1 MEELNVYEEMINRQR
16 ERAIQTLQRQYVDN
30 QKKLALS
37 KNQQLFNLKSSLGS
51 ELNTQNESL
60 NALERARL
68 ASLSNQELANLQT
81 RNEIKNMTALSGGS
95 VVGAEAIQATQE
107 DMTLA
112 NIEGS
117 IAQKGVEQ
125 YSNIAKLK
133 TGYDT
138 GVLQTNQLYR
148 DQQSNLAE
156 TFQGKLS
163 QTNYMFSNQ
172 LLDYQN
178 LVDVKQRE
186 EEKLSFQ
193 LERESSNILKK
204 INERNLLEEN
214 TYSQYIKNNKNNLK
228 LKMLLE
234 GE

>member
-37 KNQQLFNLKSSLGS
+37 KNQQLFTLKSSLGS

-68 ASLSNQELANLQT
+68 ANLSNQEVANLQT
-81 RNEIKNMTALSGGS
+81 RNEIKNMVALSGGS

-107 DMTLA
+107 DMALA

-138 GVLQTNQLYR
+138 GVLQTNQLFR
-148 DQQSNLAE
+148 DQISNLGE
-156 TFQGKLS
+156 TFQGKLQ

-178 LVDVKQRE
+178 LVEVKNRE

-214 TYSQYIKNNKNNLK
+214 SYSQYIKNNKNNLK
-228 LKMLLE
+228 LKMLL

>member
-16 ERAIQTLQRQYVDN
+16 ERAIQTLQKQYIEN
-30 QKKLALS
+30 QRKLALS

-68 ASLSNQELANLQT
+68 ASLSNQEIANLQT

-107 DMTLA
+107 DISLS

-138 GVLQTNQLYR
+138 GVLQTNQLYK
-148 DQQSNLAE
+148 DQISNLGE
-156 TFQGKLS
+156 TFQGKLQ

-178 LVDVKQRE
+178 LIEVKNRE

-193 LERESSNILKK
+193 LERESANILKK

-228 LKMLLE
+228 LKMLL

>member
-1 MEELNVYEEMINRQR
+1 MEELNIYEEMINRQR
-16 ERAIQTLQRQYVDN
+16 ERAIQTLQRQYVEN
-30 QKKLALS
+30 QRKLALN
-37 KNQQLFNLKSSLGS
+37 KNQQIFNLKSNLGS

-60 NALERARL
+60 NALNRARL
-68 ASLSNQELANLQT
+68 ASLSNQEVANLQT

-107 DMTLA
+107 DMALA

-133 TGYDT
+133 TGFDT

-148 DQQSNLAE
+148 DQISSLGE
-156 TFQGKLS
+156 TFQGKLQ

-178 LVDVKQRE
+178 LVQVKERE

-214 TYSQYIKNNKNNLK
+214 NYSQYIKNNKNNLK
-228 LKMLLE
+228 LKMLL

>member
-68 ASLSNQELANLQT
+68 ANLSNQEVANLQT

-107 DMTLA
+107 DMALA

-138 GVLQTNQLYR
+138 GVLQTNQLFR
-148 DQQSNLAE
+148 DQISSLGE
-156 TFQGKLS
+156 TFQGKLQ

-178 LVDVKQRE
+178 LVQVKQRE

-228 LKMLLE
+228 LKMLL